1 MIVGTGIDIAE
12 VPRMAAAIQRF
23 GDRFLRRIF
32 TENEIRYCD
41 SKANRIERYAA
52 RFAAK
57 EAVSKAL
64 GSGIGAIT
72 WQEIEIQRGRANQ
85 PILHLYGAAQELA
98 RELGLKEWSVSL
110 SHSALLAIAFVVAS
124 GDNGPHSI

>member
-1 MIVGTGIDIAE
+1 MMRTGVDLVEIKRIQGTVERYGERFLKRIYTARELAE
-12 VPRMAAAIQRF
+12 V
-23 GDRFLRRIF
+23 GNNYSSL
-32 TENEIRYCD
+32 
-41 SKANRIERYAA
+41 AA

-64 GSGIGAIT
+64 GSGIGTVA

-98 RELGLKEWSVSL
+98 RELGLKNWSVSL

-124 GDNGPHSI
+124 GDNEPYSI